1 MKLVQDLAYKS
12 NGTTLH
18 SNMEL
23 DNLLKSLLNTTKEG
37 KAEVER
43 EKVIVQTEEKRF
55 LTQVII
61 NRNYAVCK
69 RRCIRSGCL
78 QPGPIKLGHCK
89 LHIKNHAWGHL
100 NEMSWETIYFLEGTP
115 FWNILASS
123 FRLNFHLNIKEVIQP
138 KINLKH
144 FDTYLL
150 KTRHAPVPTHNGQ
163 AGLTALFLVGVET
176 MTDQGRLTL
185 MR

>member
-43 EKVIVQTEEKRF
+43 EKVIVQTEETRF

-61 NRNYAVCK
+61 NRNYAVC
-69 RRCIRSGCL
+69 
-78 QPGPIKLGHCK
+78 
-89 LHIKNHAWGHL
+89 
-100 NEMSWETIYFLEGTP
+100 
-115 FWNILASS
+115 
-123 FRLNFHLNIKEVIQP
+123 
-138 KINLKH
+138 
-144 FDTYLL
+144 
-150 KTRHAPVPTHNGQ
+150 
-163 AGLTALFLVGVET
+163 
-176 MTDQGRLTL
+176 
-185 MR
+185 

>member
-43 EKVIVQTEEKRF
+43 EKVIVQTEETRF

-69 RRCIRSGCL
+69 RRYIRS
-78 QPGPIKLGHCK
+78 
-89 LHIKNHAWGHL
+89 
-100 NEMSWETIYFLEGTP
+100 
-115 FWNILASS
+115 
-123 FRLNFHLNIKEVIQP
+123 
-138 KINLKH
+138 
-144 FDTYLL
+144 
-150 KTRHAPVPTHNGQ
+150 
-163 AGLTALFLVGVET
+163 
-176 MTDQGRLTL
+176 
-185 MR
+185 